1 MVPSRQI
8 IVQSV
13 PLAMS
18 KLRSGAHFA
27 LRQVREEEVVVKKF
41 AVVAICLTFLS
52 TNAMGQDA
60 KTVIANAQKALG
72 DVVYVELPKV
82 GDTVE
87 KGGQAGVVESV
98 KSASEIYSPV
108 AGEIV
113 EINEALA
120 NDPAQVN
127 SDPEGA
133 AWFYKIKI
141 ANDDD
146 LAALKDAAAYKA
158 FTDSL

>member
-1 MVPSRQI
+1 
-8 IVQSV
+8 
-13 PLAMS
+13 MS
-18 KLRSGAHFA
+18 
-27 LRQVREEEVVVKKF
+27 QVLFSEDHEYIKIENGV
-41 AVVAICLTFLS
+41 
-52 TNAMGQDA
+52 G
-60 KTVIANAQKALG
+60 TVGITDFAQKALG

-158 FTDSL
+158 FTDNL